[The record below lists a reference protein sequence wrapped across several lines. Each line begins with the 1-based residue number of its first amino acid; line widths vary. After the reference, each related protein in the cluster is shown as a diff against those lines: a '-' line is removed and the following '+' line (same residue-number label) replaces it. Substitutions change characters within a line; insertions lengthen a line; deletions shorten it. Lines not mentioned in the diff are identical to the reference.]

1 MNMTKKNN
9 NNNQLQPTREI
20 NRIEKKFTELKTV
33 NQKALICY
41 VVAGYPDIRISE
53 DIITSLI
60 KGGAD
65 IIEIGIPFSDPIA
78 DGSTIQDAIHN
89 SLIAGTTP
97 DMCLDLASRIR
108 KKFPD
113 TPLII
118 MTYSNILFRKGYSI
132 FAQQA
137 KDSGIDGFIIPDIS
151 IEEAKEYVDTIKR
164 LGMST
169 IFLVSPN
176 TTEKRLKII
185 SKFSSGFLYAISI
198 YGTTGER
205 NSFDEYTMQSIKKVK
220 KAIAKDLPLAV
231 GFGISNPQHVRY
243 MIEAGA
249 DGTIIGSAI
258 VKKIK
263 EIDNKDVLLDNLT
276 RFAHELKDSCKI
288 EKSN

>member
-1 MNMTKKNN
+1 MIKTKNLSKS
-9 NNNQLQPTREI
+9 REI
-20 NRIEKKFTELKTV
+20 NRIDKKFKELKSV
-33 NQKALICY
+33 NEKALICY
-41 VVAGYPDIRISE
+41 VVAGYPDIRVSE
-53 DIITSLI
+53 DIIISLI
-60 KGGAD
+60 TGGAD

-78 DGSTIQDAIHN
+78 DGPTIQDAIHN
-89 SLIAGTTP
+89 SLIVGTSP

-113 TPLII
+113 IPLII
-118 MTYSNILFRKGYSI
+118 MTYSNILFRKGYNR

-137 KDSGIDGFIIPDIS
+137 KDSGIDGFIIPDIP
-151 IEEAKEYVDTIKR
+151 IEESKEYVDTVKR

-176 TTEKRLKII
+176 TSEKRIKII
-185 SKFSSGFLYAISI
+185 SKYSTGFLYVISI

-205 NSFDEYTMQSIKKVK
+205 SNFDEYTTQSLKKVK
-220 KAIAKDLPLAV
+220 KIITKDLPLAI

-249 DGTIIGSAI
+249 DGTVVGSAI

-263 EIDNKDVLLDNLT
+263 EIKNRETLLNTLT
-276 RFAHELKDSCKI
+276 MFAREMKNSCKI
-288 EKSN
+288 EK